1 VPVEVPEQLDV
12 LLVEDS
18 DSDARLVKYAFDEL
32 GDNSTL
38 FRVRDGREAI
48 RFLSRQAPYENAA
61 RPRLVLLDI
70 NLPGTNGH
78 QVLQHLKSMREGV
91 FIPVVVFSSSVNPSD
106 LKEAYEKGANAY
118 IRKPMDLNE
127 LVGAVERLTSVW
139 LRLTAT
145 AALQ

>member
-1 VPVEVPEQLDV
+1 MPVQLPPHVDV

-18 DSDARLVKYAFDEL
+18 DSDARLVQYAFDEIGEHAL
-32 GDNSTL
+32 L

-48 RFLSRQAPYENAA
+48 RFLSRQDPYENAP

-78 QVLQHLKSMREGV
+78 QVLHHLKSMREGS
-91 FIPVVVFSSSVNPSD
+91 FIPVVVFSSSVNPAD

-118 IRKPMDLNE
+118 VRKPMDLNE
-127 LVGAVERLTSVW
+127 LVGTVERLTSVW

-145 AALQ
+145 AAIQ

>member
-1 VPVEVPEQLDV
+1 VSGQVPEQIDV

-18 DSDARLVKYAFDEL
+18 DSDARLVKYAFEEL
-32 GDNSTL
+32 GENATL

-48 RFLSRQAPYENAA
+48 RFLNRQEPYEKAP

-78 QVLQHLKSMREGV
+78 QVLQHLKSMREGP
-91 FIPVVVFSSSVNPSD
+91 FIPVVIFSSSVNPSD
-106 LKEAYEKGANAY
+106 LQEAYDKGANAY

-127 LVGAVERLTSVW
+127 LVGAVQRLNAVW

-145 AALQ
+145 AAIQ